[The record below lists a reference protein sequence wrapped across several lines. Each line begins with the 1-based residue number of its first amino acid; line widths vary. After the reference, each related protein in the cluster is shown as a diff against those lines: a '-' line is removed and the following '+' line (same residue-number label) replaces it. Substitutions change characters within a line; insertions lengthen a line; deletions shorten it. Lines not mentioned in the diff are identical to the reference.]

1 MWRHVMATHT
11 VLSPHYDPKKL
22 SSVLNEL
29 NHDLT
34 YIAAGYRFKED
45 EQVDADQRLMNSSKS
60 LLKLYKQMQKSG
72 IIDAFRKVADEIR
85 SKHAK
90 KDGH

>member
-1 MWRHVMATHT
+1 MATQS
-11 VLSPHYDPKKL
+11 VLAPHYDPKKL
-22 SSVLNEL
+22 SNVLNEL

-45 EQVDADQRLMNSSKS
+45 EQVDADQRLVNSSKA
-60 LLKLYKQMQKSG
+60 LMKLYKQMKKSG
-72 IIDAFRKVADEIR
+72 IIDAFRKKADELR

-90 KDGH
+90 DNGN